1 MNGTKLGFIIGAVVL
16 ALFGAFTVVLGVVVG
31 TVVMINNE
39 VISPNSTASALA
51 TRGATPPPVSRA
63 PAGVPAGVIPTPTR
77 VIGFTAR
84 PSPAPTATATPEQAV
99 TATPVPTRTPFGTP
113 ASTATALATATAIP
127 TIAPTIARPTLTPE
141 PTALIPTASPADTA
155 RQLRVFNQLWMLVN
169 SRYVYPDFNGLDW
182 ADVKTKT
189 ETRIKTGM
197 SDVQFHALMRDL
209 IISLKDD
216 HSSFLSP
223 EARKQ
228 EEERFAGTGRY
239 VGIGISTDV
248 NKDKK
253 YIFVL
258 QVVPGG
264 PADKAG
270 IKPHDH
276 ILSADGIPLVSNSGE
291 LNTRILRGAE
301 GSSITL
307 NIRTPGSS
315 ATRDVIV
322 IRRSISTAA
331 TIEARMLPISQTD
344 GKKIG
349 YMLVPTFFEERIAQR
364 VRDSLN
370 DLMRQNN
377 GKLDGLII
385 DIRTNG
391 GGAYSVLASHLSF
404 FSNGNLGGLYDRKN
418 TASPI
423 TVKADAIGNSQTV
436 PLAILISQSTASFA
450 EVFSGALQYNKR
462 AILVGQPSAGN
473 IETLRQHA
481 FEDGSVMWIAEQ
493 SFKLPNGNNWEN
505 KGLTPD
511 VSITKAWDEYT
522 SDTDPVISAAVEAL
536 KK

>member
-127 TIAPTIARPTLTPE
+127 TVAPTIARPTLTPE

-258 QVVPGG
+258 QVVSGG

>member
-16 ALFGAFTVVLGVVVG
+16 ALFVAFTVVLGVVVG

-258 QVVPGG
+258 QVVSGG

>member
-1 MNGTKLGFIIGAVVL
+1 MNGPKLGFIIGAVVL
-16 ALFGAFTVVLGVVVG
+16 ALFGAFTVALGIVVG
-31 TVVMINNE
+31 TVVMISNQ
-39 VISPNSTASALA
+39 VILPNSTASANA
-51 TRGATPPPVSRA
+51 TRGAAPPPVSRP

-77 VIGFTAR
+77 VIGFTPR
-84 PSPAPTATATPEQAV
+84 PTLAPTATATPEPAV
-99 TATPVPTRTPFGTP
+99 TATPIPTRTPFGTP
-113 ASTATALATATAIP
+113 ASTATALATATAVP
-127 TIAPTIARPTLTPE
+127 TVAPTIARPTLTPA
-141 PTALIPTASPADTA
+141 PTALVPTASPADTA
-155 RQLRVFNQLWMLVN
+155 RQLRVFNQLWTVVN
-169 SRYVYPDFNGLDW
+169 NRYVYPDFNGLDW
-182 ADVKTKT
+182 AGVKTKT
-189 ETRIKTGM
+189 EARIKTGM
-197 SDVQFHALMRDL
+197 DDVQFHTLMRDL

-301 GSSITL
+301 GSSTTL
-307 NIRTPGSS
+307 NIRTPGS
-315 ATRDVIV
+315 AARDVIV
-322 IRRSISTAA
+322 IRSSISTAA
-331 TIEARMLPISQTD
+331 TVESRLLPSSQTD

-349 YMLVPTFFEERIAQR
+349 YILVPTFFEERIAQR

-404 FSNGNLGGLYDRKN
+404 FSNGNLGGLYNRKS

-522 SDTDPVISAAVEAL
+522 SDTDPIISAAVEAF

>member
-16 ALFGAFTVVLGVVVG
+16 ALFVAFTVVLGVVVG

>member
-16 ALFGAFTVVLGVVVG
+16 ALFVAFTVVLGVVVG

-253 YIFVL
+253 YIYVL

-276 ILSADGIPLVSNSGE
+276 ILSADGIPLVSDSGE

-301 GSSITL
+301 GSSVTL
-307 NIRTPGSS
+307 NLRTPGL
-315 ATRDVIV
+315 AARDVIV
-322 IRRSISTAA
+322 IRSSISTAA
-331 TIEARMLPISQTD
+331 TVESRMLP
-344 GKKIG
+344 
-349 YMLVPTFFEERIAQR
+349 
-364 VRDSLN
+364 
-370 DLMRQNN
+370 
-377 GKLDGLII
+377 
-385 DIRTNG
+385 
-391 GGAYSVLASHLSF
+391 
-404 FSNGNLGGLYDRKN
+404 
-418 TASPI
+418 
-423 TVKADAIGNSQTV
+423 
-436 PLAILISQSTASFA
+436 
-450 EVFSGALQYNKR
+450 
-462 AILVGQPSAGN
+462 
-473 IETLRQHA
+473 
-481 FEDGSVMWIAEQ
+481 
-493 SFKLPNGNNWEN
+493 
-505 KGLTPD
+505 
-511 VSITKAWDEYT
+511 
-522 SDTDPVISAAVEAL
+522 
-536 KK
+536 